1 MSLYGTGRSEG
12 IGATVLVAALVLGV
26 QVLAAAFGG
35 RPIDLDALQP
45 AMLPALGGMLCY
57 RFLRANRRSRYA
69 AFLSGAAYGLSPWCL
84 ALADAPREQ
93 FALALAPL
101 ALEAAIRC
109 DRPDQR
115 DLWLPWAWVCLA
127 LPFAG
132 GITAVAIASS
142 LLAIAGL
149 ARTALCGDQHAALP
163 AWSSLGRT
171 IGLAALAA
179 GNLAWLDALAPWL
192 GSDPS
197 PASGLRGGAA
207 AILYV
212 PGPALLV
219 FALLGILRRQQ
230 HVDALTWSALAA
242 AGAAPTLLAAMPGL
256 GDAAPTWLA
265 SPALQ
270 TAGCWCALLAL
281 CVLGAAGLDDFLDLP
296 LRRRTA
302 LPWLCAGAIAAA
314 PLLPV
319 FATRAPERLWPFLA
333 GLLGLPFLLVSW
345 RRLGMPSLK
354 TWLAAATLVVL
365 AIPALQDSVA
375 DGGTP
380 AAPAV
385 EGVTGPAS
393 RHPLLHY
400 AALSLA
406 LLLAGFASWS
416 AIRRRQ
422 KARPAPSAASAAIRK
437 KPAPRQRS

>member
-12 IGATVLVAALVLGV
+12 IGATLLVAALVLGV

-35 RPIDLDALQP
+35 RPIDADALQP
-45 AMLPALGGMLCY
+45 ALQPALGGMLCY

-84 ALADAPREQ
+84 SLADAPREQ

-132 GITAVAIASS
+132 GITAVAVAAS
-142 LLAIAGL
+142 LLAAVGML
-149 ARTALCGDQHAALP
+149 RTALCGDQHAVLP
-163 AWSSLGRT
+163 AWSALGRT

-179 GNLAWLDALAPWL
+179 GNLAWLDPLAPWL
-192 GSDPS
+192 GAASA
-197 PASGLRGGAA
+197 PAGAPPADAA
-207 AILYV
+207 ALLCV

-230 HVDALTWSALAA
+230 HVDALAWSALAA
-242 AGAAPTLLAAMPGL
+242 AGAAPTLLAAIPGP
-256 GDAAPTWLA
+256 GGTAPPWFAA
-265 SPALQ
+265 PALQ
-270 TAGCWCALLAL
+270 TAGCWCTLLAL
-281 CVLGAAGLDDFLDLP
+281 CVLGGAGLDDFLDLP

-319 FATRAPERLWPFLA
+319 FAARAPERLWPFLA

-345 RRLGMPSLK
+345 RRLGMPGLK

-375 DGGTP
+375 DGGAP
-380 AAPAV
+380 AAPAG
-385 EGVTGPAS
+385 EPAPGPAS

-422 KARPAPSAASAAIRK
+422 KARPAPSAARAAIKK